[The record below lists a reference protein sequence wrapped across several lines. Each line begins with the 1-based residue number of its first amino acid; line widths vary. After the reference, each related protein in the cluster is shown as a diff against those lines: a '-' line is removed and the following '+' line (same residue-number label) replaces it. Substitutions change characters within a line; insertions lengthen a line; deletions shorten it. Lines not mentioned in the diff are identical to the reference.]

1 MSLLPDPAELYA
13 TADHIGRHAEAL
25 RARASH
31 LASSAANARWES
43 TGARAFRA
51 KADALG
57 HDMFR
62 AANRID
68 DAAETLR
75 RHAGRIETELA
86 LERAL
91 VHDAERLAHG
101 AERLALGAV
110 GLGQR
115 AVDDAQSL
123 ARGALHAGGSLLS
136 LVGL

>member
-13 TADHIGRHAEAL
+13 AADHIGRHADAL
-25 RARASH
+25 RAHAAH
-31 LASSAANARWES
+31 LASAAANARWES
-43 TGARAFRA
+43 PAARAFRA
-51 KADALG
+51 KVDTLG

-91 VHDAERLAHG
+91 VHGAEGLAHDAERLAHG
-101 AERLALGAV
+101 AV
-110 GLGQR
+110 H
-115 AVDDAQSL
+115 DAQSV
-123 ARGALHAGGSLLS
+123 ARGALQAGGSLLS

>member
-13 TADHIGRHAEAL
+13 TADHIGRHADAL
-25 RARASH
+25 RGRASH
-31 LASSAANARWES
+31 LSAAAADAAWES
-43 TGARAFRA
+43 PAARAFRA
-51 KADALG
+51 KVDALG
-57 HDMFR
+57 HDMNR

-86 LERAL
+86 LERAVVHRAEQL
-91 VHDAERLAHG
+91 AHDAERLAHG
-101 AERLALGAV
+101 AV
-110 GLGQR
+110 H
-115 AVDDAQSL
+115 DAQNL